1 MFEETRDGDQGKF
14 AETLRDQHLY
24 DVMSTYPAI
33 EDAIRRAVHVEKGGA
48 DAVLAA
54 GKRFNAA
61 TDDAVA
67 VETTVAVIRKGLAAY
82 DRGIPESM
90 LNKVLATGLALPL
103 ADAPFSD
110 YRTVQVEDFVQRLRT
125 IVIAR
130 FSKAKAETEA
140 QIEEKFMRSLPEEE
154 KKVTLCPPILAHNR
168 SGASVPARALR
179 VALTSWCPQAIERCF
194 NEMDADFSGTLN
206 QEELAETLRRTYGMN
221 PSPDELSQL
230 IAVCDKSG
238 DGPPTHAHTAAA
250 PTFALCRRCSTR
262 LRRADCAGRVHAGDG
277 HVRGAQDGGR
287 HVSAKRSAPLP
298 RSSDPA
304 SPRAPASSGG
314 RRSTVS
320 TPTAAGSSTATS

>member
-1 MFEETRDGDQGKF
+1 MHQAGGS
-14 AETLRDQHLY
+14 A
-24 DVMSTYPAI
+24 
-33 EDAIRRAVHVEKGGA
+33 GGA

-154 KKVTLCPPILAHNR
+154 KKVTLCPPILAHTHAHNR
-168 SGASVPARALR
+168 SGASVARRPYKLVPTGDRALLQR
-179 VALTSWCPQAIERCF
+179 
-194 NEMDADFSGTLN
+194 D
-206 QEELAETLRRTYGMN
+206 
-221 PSPDELSQL
+221 
-230 IAVCDKSG
+230 
-238 DGPPTHAHTAAA
+238 
-250 PTFALCRRCSTR
+250 
-262 LRRADCAGRVHAGDG
+262 
-277 HVRGAQDGGR
+277 
-287 HVSAKRSAPLP
+287 
-298 RSSDPA
+298 
-304 SPRAPASSGG
+304 G
-314 RRSTVS
+314 RRL
-320 TPTAAGSSTATS
+320 

>member
-90 LNKVLATGLALPL
+90 LNKILATGLALPL

-154 KKVTLCPPILAHNR
+154 KKVTLCPPILEDTHAQPFR
-168 SGASVPARALR
+168 R
-179 VALTSWCPQAIERCF
+179 ERC
-194 NEMDADFSGTLN
+194 ASPLQAGAYRRSSAASTRWTQTL
-206 QEELAETLRRTYGMN
+206 AARSTK
-221 PSPDELSQL
+221 
-230 IAVCDKSG
+230 KSW
-238 DGPPTHAHTAAA
+238 
-250 PTFALCRRCSTR
+250 RRCCVAR
-262 LRRADCAGRVHAGDG
+262 
-277 HVRGAQDGGR
+277 
-287 HVSAKRSAPLP
+287 
-298 RSSDPA
+298 
-304 SPRAPASSGG
+304 
-314 RRSTVS
+314 
-320 TPTAAGSSTATS
+320 TA

>member
-1 MFEETRDGDQGKF
+1 MFEETRDGDQVRLWQCSFFVDGTAQRLRPGRQGKF

-61 TDDAVA
+61 TDDTVA

-90 LNKVLATGLALPL
+90 LNKILATGLALPL

-154 KKVTLCPPILAHNR
+154 KKVR
-168 SGASVPARALR
+168 
-179 VALTSWCPQAIERCF
+179 F
-194 NEMDADFSGTLN
+194 M
-206 QEELAETLRRTYGMN
+206 
-221 PSPDELSQL
+221 
-230 IAVCDKSG
+230 
-238 DGPPTHAHTAAA
+238 
-250 PTFALCRRCSTR
+250 
-262 LRRADCAGRVHAGDG
+262 
-277 HVRGAQDGGR
+277 
-287 HVSAKRSAPLP
+287 
-298 RSSDPA
+298 
-304 SPRAPASSGG
+304 
-314 RRSTVS
+314 
-320 TPTAAGSSTATS
+320 

>member
-61 TDDAVA
+61 TDDTVA

-90 LNKVLATGLALPL
+90 LNKILATGLALPL

-154 KKVTLCPPILAHNR
+154 KKVTLCPPILEDTHAQPFR
-168 SGASVPARALR
+168 R
-179 VALTSWCPQAIERCF
+179 ERC
-194 NEMDADFSGTLN
+194 ASPLQAGAYRRSSAASTRWTQTL
-206 QEELAETLRRTYGMN
+206 AARSTK
-221 PSPDELSQL
+221 
-230 IAVCDKSG
+230 KSW
-238 DGPPTHAHTAAA
+238 
-250 PTFALCRRCSTR
+250 RRCCVAR
-262 LRRADCAGRVHAGDG
+262 
-277 HVRGAQDGGR
+277 
-287 HVSAKRSAPLP
+287 
-298 RSSDPA
+298 
-304 SPRAPASSGG
+304 
-314 RRSTVS
+314 
-320 TPTAAGSSTATS
+320 TA